1 MSNFLIY
8 KKEALPGKNRLSPH
22 PPPPLKYPYSLAIRV
37 MYKPQV
43 GLLDSTGRPQLKE
56 YYTVSILL
64 SKNGAQAGFP
74 RLTGEMPSFPLWA
87 SGMRVQYDTEGNMFH
102 FSPADSGFLCEVC
115 TQTHL
120 LHCDIS
126 PPGEGQ
132 EVLESC
138 SINRWMIPTSSGL

>member
-43 GLLDSTGRPQLKE
+43 GLLDSTGSPQLKE

-64 SKNGAQAGFP
+64 SKKRRPSWFSKIDWRNAKFP
-74 RLTGEMPSFPLWA
+74 IMGKWN
-87 SGMRVQYDTEGNMFH
+87 EG
-102 FSPADSGFLCEVC
+102 PV
-115 TQTHL
+115 
-120 LHCDIS
+120 
-126 PPGEGQ
+126 
-132 EVLESC
+132 
-138 SINRWMIPTSSGL
+138 